1 MKKVFSC
8 IKKINKYIK
17 FFDRHCLRGTDYSS
31 GQLSRASARAA
42 TWGAFHPVNPLDLSD
57 FSFPKPPASSLCL
70 TGVFPTL
77 EAKDFGECL
86 SQ

>member
-17 FFDRHCLRGTDYSS
+17 FFGRHCLRGTDYSS

-42 TWGAFHPVNPLDLSD
+42 TRGAFHTANPLDLSD
-57 FSFPKPPASSLCL
+57 FSSPKPPGSSLCL